1 MCSDSRWVC
10 CTAAI
15 FCTCTDPALTLHCLR
30 HSYVTHLIEYGYAD
44 RFVQEQVGH
53 MHASTTSIYASVSS
67 DYKNRVLAEALKAL
81 IEGEADDR

>member
-1 MCSDSRWVC
+1 
-10 CTAAI
+10 
-15 FCTCTDPALTLHCLR
+15 
-30 HSYVTHLIEYGYAD
+30 VTHLLEFGYAD

-67 DYKNRVLAEALKAL
+67 DFKNRVLADALKAL